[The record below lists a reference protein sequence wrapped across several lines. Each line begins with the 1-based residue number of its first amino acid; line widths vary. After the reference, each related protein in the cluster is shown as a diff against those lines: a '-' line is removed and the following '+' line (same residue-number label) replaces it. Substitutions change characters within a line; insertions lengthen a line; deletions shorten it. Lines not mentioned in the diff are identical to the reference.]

1 MCEVLDAATCS
12 VKEEKNGR
20 LHLCHFRMM
29 FKTALHTNLS
39 LLHGSAKPCKGQ
51 TEVTGVVGVS
61 KAKSKLKKIEINRTK
76 TSM

>member
-1 MCEVLDAATCS
+1 
-12 VKEEKNGR
+12 
-20 LHLCHFRMM
+20 MM

-61 KAKSKLKKIEINRTK
+61 KAKSKQKN
-76 TSM
+76 

>member
-1 MCEVLDAATCS
+1 MQQPVALTKKKKTG
-12 VKEEKNGR
+12 VYTW
-20 LHLCHFRMM
+20 CHFRMM

-61 KAKSKLKKIEINRTK
+61 KAKSKQKN
-76 TSM
+76 